1 MKWSFRKKNM
11 SLIDQLDA
19 GYAEIDKQYKID
31 CKLFDQETADKLK
44 ECREAVLEGQIIPM
58 IEYRKTMDNVNK
70 NIKEAK
76 CKITF
81 N

>member
-1 MKWSFRKKNM
+1 M